1 MVCQTW
7 PEFSTLNSLHKFWQ
21 IKQWQEKIKPAPEYW
36 INLHSN
42 FQLDFLFDWLA
53 HPLFFFLWY
62 SHGKEIMA
70 KGPLHETNQ
79 PAKSHKNVEGI
90 LQSNYEETVSVGT
103 ERRPDQ
109 LRVCVGCARV
119 PPQAESIGVQQGRFY
134 LDRGSPNQASESDL
148 SQEKVAELQAE
159 PAGRWLKGRP
169 FPWFQWPQE
178 VFGSWVHC
186 NDSCPTPGPS
196 QSSEVLSA
204 AAGPR
209 LHSLLLLSE
218 HCHRPALLPNILW
231 FSFHVDSVIPWFTSL
246 AWPLVWEGWGEPLAS
261 APLQMHIMRGCSA
274 SGSSRQHTLCWNS
287 CLKQR
292 NTLCSATNTFV
303 PRAGAA
309 IPQFPAWF
317 PPHSRPLC
325 HQLCPEL
332 RPQTPAPQRSG
343 AESTALSLIL
353 ASPTKSKNCS
363 SSVTIQ
369 GRTTP

>member
-36 INLHSN
+36 NNLHSN

-109 LRVCVGCARV
+109 LHVCVGCARV

-159 PAGRWLKGRP
+159 PAGRWLKGRT

-204 AAGPR
+204 AAGPQ

-218 HCHRPALLPNILW
+218 HCHRPALLPNITNSFGFHFMRILW
-231 FSFHVDSVIPWFTSL
+231 SRGSHLWPDLLFGRGEVSHWLQPRFKCTSWEAAALLAAPGNTPCAEIAAWSKEIPFALLQTHSCPEQEQQSL
-246 AWPLVWEGWGEPLAS
+246 NSLP
-261 APLQMHIMRGCSA
+261 
-274 SGSSRQHTLCWNS
+274 GSLLTPDP
-287 CLKQR
+287 
-292 NTLCSATNTFV
+292 SATSC
-303 PRAGAA
+303 AQSWGLK
-309 IPQFPAWF
+309 PQHRSARGLKAQ
-317 PPHSRPLC
+317 H
-325 HQLCPEL
+325 CPWSWL
-332 RPQTPAPQRSG
+332 LPQKARIE
-343 AESTALSLIL
+343 AHL
-353 ASPTKSKNCS
+353 
-363 SSVTIQ
+363 
-369 GRTTP
+369 